1 MKNLWTFTRGA
12 LLGAGLMY
20 IMDPSRGGRR
30 RARVR
35 DKGSRAW
42 RRSALFM
49 GKAGRDLRNRARG
62 GFAEAV
68 SQLKTGEASDWVVE
82 ERVRAKLGRLI
93 THPHAVDVKSVGG
106 SVTLSGPI
114 LRHETGS
121 LITALQSIPG
131 VVDVVNRLEEHETG
145 AHIPALQGRPRR
157 VEGPV
162 WTSWPPSLQLFAA
175 AAGAVAVAY
184 GAQRA
189 IARTRAGGDE
199 GPTAPNY
206 AYLR

>member
-1 MKNLWTFTRGA
+1 MKTSWTFARGVV
-12 LLGAGLMY
+12 LGAGLMY
-20 IMDPSRGGRR
+20 LMDPTRGGRR

-42 RRSALFM
+42 RRSAQFM

-68 SQLKTGEASDWVVE
+68 SRLKSSDAPDWVVE
-82 ERVRAKLGRLI
+82 ERVRAKLGRLV
-93 THPHAVDVKSVGG
+93 THPHAVDVESVGG

-114 LRHETGS
+114 LRQETS
-121 LITALQSIPG
+121 PLISAVGSIPG
-131 VVDVVNRLEEHETG
+131 VVDVVSRLEEHETG
-145 AHIPALQGRPRR
+145 EHIPALQSRPRR
-157 VEGPV
+157 VEGPA
-162 WTSWPPSLQLFAA
+162 WTSWPPSLQLLAA

-189 IARTRAGGDE
+189 IARSRAGGDE

>member
-1 MKNLWTFTRGA
+1 MKNSWTFTRGV

-42 RRSALFM
+42 RRSSLFL
-49 GKAGRDLRNRARG
+49 GKAGRDLRNRARE

-68 SQLKTGEASDWVVE
+68 SQLKTGDAPETN
-82 ERVRAKLGRLI
+82 ER
-93 THPHAVDVKSVGG
+93 
-106 SVTLSGPI
+106 
-114 LRHETGS
+114 
-121 LITALQSIPG
+121 IP
-131 VVDVVNRLEEHETG
+131 T
-145 AHIPALQGRPRR
+145 LQGRPRR
-157 VEGPV
+157 VERPV
-162 WTSWPPSLQLFAA
+162 WTTWHPSLQLLAA
-175 AAGAVAVAY
+175 AAGAAAVAY

-189 IARTRAGGDE
+189 IARSRAGGDE
-199 GPTAPNY
+199 GPTEPNY